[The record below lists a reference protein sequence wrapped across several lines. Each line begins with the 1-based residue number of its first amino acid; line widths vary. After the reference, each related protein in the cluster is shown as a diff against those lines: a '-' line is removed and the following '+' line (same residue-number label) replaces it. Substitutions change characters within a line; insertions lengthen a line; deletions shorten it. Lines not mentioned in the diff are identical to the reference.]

1 MIANLDGEGP
11 LYQQLYR
18 AVRASIL
25 SGGIARG
32 SRLPVTR
39 SLARELGISRN
50 VVLIAYEQLIAE
62 GYLVGRVGSGTYV
75 SAVLPDAMLAVS
87 AHKPQSDAVPPAR
100 IAISDYARRARELA
114 PGSARLA
121 ASLSRPMPY
130 NFHFGHAATD
140 DFPHD
145 TWRRLIARHAN
156 SPAIEY
162 AGPEGDQRLRA
173 AVADHLLQSRGV
185 VCTPE
190 QVFIVNGG
198 QQGIDLTARVLLNSG
213 DTVVMEDPHYL
224 GAREVFLSLNAK
236 LAGVPVDEAGLQAAK
251 LLRRSGAVKLL
262 YTTPSH
268 QYPTGAILSLDRR
281 LQLLDWAARSGTCI
295 LEDDYDGEYRYEG
308 RPLESLQGLD
318 RAGCVVYLGTFSR
331 AIFPALRLGYLVVP
345 KSLIEVF
352 RTAKWLTD
360 RHTPVLPQQVLAD
373 FLREGHFER
382 YLRRLRARNDRR
394 RTALLSALKENFGAA
409 IHVSGATSG
418 IHVLVRFNN
427 LPNSIANELVARAV
441 RAGIGVYSAAKN
453 YLRPPQHVELILGY
467 GALSERT
474 IRAGIFALKGVIDSF
489 AAPERHAHVRESGTR
504 TLNSL
509 AQAARNR

>member
-18 AVRASIL
+18 AVRSSIL

-62 GYLVGRVGSGTYV
+62 GYLVGCVGSGTYV
-75 SAVLPDAMLAVS
+75 NAVLPDAMLAVS
-87 AHKPQSDAVPPAR
+87 SHTRQTNAARAAR
-100 IAISDYARRARELA
+100 ISVSDYARRALDLA
-114 PGSARLA
+114 SGSARVTA
-121 ASLSRPMPY
+121 ALSRPIPY
-130 NFHFGHAATD
+130 NFHFGRAATD
-140 DFPHD
+140 DFPHEI
-145 TWRRLIARHAN
+145 WRRLIARHAK
-156 SPAIEY
+156 SPAVEY
-162 AGPEGDQRLRA
+162 AAPEGYTDLRTA
-173 AVADHLLQSRGV
+173 IADHLLQSRGV
-185 VCTPE
+185 VCEPD

-198 QQGIDLTARVLLNSG
+198 QQGIDLTARVLLNPG
-213 DTVVMEDPHYL
+213 DAVLMEDPHYL
-224 GAREVFLSLNAK
+224 GAHEVFHSANAK
-236 LAGVPVDEAGLQAAK
+236 IFGVPVDDSGLQVAK
-251 LLRRSGAVKLL
+251 VLRRADPVKLL

-281 LQLLDWAARSGTCI
+281 LQLLDWAARNGTCI

-318 RAGCVVYLGTFSR
+318 RAGCVIYLGTFSR

-345 KSLIEVF
+345 KSLADVF
-352 RTAKWLTD
+352 RIAKWLTD

-394 RTALLSALKENFGAA
+394 RTALLEALNDNFGAT
-409 IHVSGATSG
+409 IQVSGATSG
-418 IHVLVRFNN
+418 IHVLVRFKNFPAS
-427 LPNSIANELVARAV
+427 LGGELVARAA
-441 RAGIGVYSAAKN
+441 RAGVGVYSAAKN

-467 GALSERT
+467 GALSERA
-474 IRAGIFALKGVIDSF
+474 IRAGILALKGVIDTF
-489 AAPERHAHVRESGTR
+489 AAPVRHANIRESGTR
-504 TLNSL
+504 TLNAL
-509 AQAARNR
+509 AQASRNR